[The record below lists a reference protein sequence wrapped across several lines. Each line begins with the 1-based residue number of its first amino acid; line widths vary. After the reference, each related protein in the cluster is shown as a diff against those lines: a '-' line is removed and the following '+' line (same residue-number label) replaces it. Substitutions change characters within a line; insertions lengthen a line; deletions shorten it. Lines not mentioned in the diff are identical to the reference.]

1 MVHGRIADFVVEKPM
16 VLFITTISTFNF
28 ITNTQVLGHESAGI
42 VSKSTN
48 EYGVDA
54 KIET

>member
-16 VLFITTISTFNF
+16 VLFIITISMFNV
-28 ITNTQVLGHESAGI
+28 ITNAQVLGHESAGI

-48 EYGVDA
+48 KYGVDA